1 MKRKIACLLGMVLS
15 CSALAAEEYKVSTGE
30 RKKNSFVSSEV
41 SLEEEKAF
49 IAEQSNDFAA
59 YIFGGQT
66 ADPEDHKFFARII
79 VDYGYAYSNI
89 CGASILDD
97 RHILTAAHC
106 VAEDELGITED
117 YRMRV
122 VVRNPMMGIQRSELK
137 EVESIQIHEDYGTL
151 MFYFGDVAVV
161 KLKYPITDNVQSI
174 TLPDATHV
182 SEYATVGNTLRA
194 FGLGDT
200 GFGGQPSQVKEA
212 DLEYVL
218 DDECANF
225 GNDSNVLCAKSHRS
239 SLIGG
244 DTCRGDSGG
253 PITYL
258 KDGIYQQI
266 GLTSYGPSNCRLGS
280 AAAYTDIEFY
290 RDWILSYMY
299 GGTPL
304 NYNAATDDGGY
315 VSNGDGANY
324 SDWYTGKTSSS
335 GDSSDSGDSGG
346 STGLLTLLCL
356 GLLILRK
363 KQ

>member
-1 MKRKIACLLGMVLS
+1 MKRKIACLLGIILS
-15 CSALAAEEYKVSTGE
+15 CSTLAAEEYKVSNGDGE
-30 RKKNSFVSSEV
+30 KIPFVSSEV
-41 SLEEEKAF
+41 SLEEENAF

-106 VAEDELGITED
+106 VAEDELGINED
-117 YRMRV
+117 YRIRV
-122 VVRNPMMGIQRSELK
+122 VVRNPMMNIQRSELK
-137 EVESIQIHEDYGTL
+137 EIESIQIHEDYGTL

-182 SEYATVGNTLRA
+182 SEYATVGGTLKA
-194 FGLGDT
+194 FGLGST
-200 GFGGQPSQVKEA
+200 GYGNQPSQVKEA
-212 DLEYVL
+212 ELEYIL
-218 DDECANF
+218 DSECANF
-225 GNDSNVLCAKSHRS
+225 GNTSNILCAKIHNS
-239 SLIGG
+239 SLIRG
-244 DTCRGDSGG
+244 DTCQGDSGG

-258 KDGIYQQI
+258 KDGAYQQI

-290 RDWILSYMY
+290 RDWIISYMY
-299 GGTPL
+299 GGNPL
-304 NYNAATDDGGY
+304 TYNAARDNGGY
-315 VSNGDGANY
+315 VSNGDGSNY
-324 SDWYTGKTSSS
+324 RDWYINGVGSDNS
-335 GDSSDSGDSGG
+335 GGG
-346 STGLLTLLCL
+346 STGLITLFGL
-356 GLLILRK
+356 GLLILRRK
-363 KQ
+363 K

>member
-1 MKRKIACLLGMVLS
+1 MKRKIACLLGIFLS
-15 CSALAAEEYKVSTGE
+15 CSALAAEEYKVSTGDGD
-30 RKKNSFVSSEV
+30 KIPFVSSEV

-79 VDYGYAYSNI
+79 VDYGYSYQNI

-137 EVESIQIHEDYGTL
+137 EIESIQIHEDYGTL

-200 GFGGQPSQVKEA
+200 GFGAQPSQVKEA
-212 DLEYVL
+212 ELEYIL
-218 DDECANF
+218 DAECANF
-225 GNDSNVLCAKSHRS
+225 GNDSNIFCAKLHSS
-239 SLIGG
+239 SLISG
-244 DTCRGDSGG
+244 DTCQGDSGG

-266 GLTSYGPSNCRLGS
+266 GLTSYGPSNCRVGS

-304 NYNAATDDGGY
+304 NYNSATDDGGY

-324 SDWYTGKTSSS
+324 RDWYTGDTGSN
-335 GDSSDSGDSGG
+335 GDSGDSGG
-346 STGLLTLLCL
+346 STGLLTLLGL
-356 GLLILRK
+356 GLLTLRRK
-363 KQ
+363 K